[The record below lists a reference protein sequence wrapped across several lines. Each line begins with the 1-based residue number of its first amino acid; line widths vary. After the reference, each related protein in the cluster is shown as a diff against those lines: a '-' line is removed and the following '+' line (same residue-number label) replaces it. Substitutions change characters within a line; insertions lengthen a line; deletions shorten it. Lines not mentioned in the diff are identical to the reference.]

1 MEIKRDY
8 YLNELIDRLDNG
20 LIKIITGIR
29 RCGKSYLL
37 NTIFKNYLV
46 GQGID
51 NEHIIQLSL
60 DENKNKKFLDP
71 DVLDEYIR
79 SLIID
84 GNKYYLLLD
93 EIQEVKDFESVL
105 IGFMH
110 INNVEIYVTGSNSK
124 FLSSDIVTEFRG
136 RGDEIRVYPLSFAEF
151 YSVYDGSEEKA
162 LSEYYTYGGLPLTV
176 LAKTDNSKI
185 NYLRTQKDNVYIN
198 DIVDRNNIQNKEE
211 LEMLVQIIASDIGC
225 LTNPLKLSNSFKER
239 DRQSTMTDKTI
250 YNYLGYLQDAF
261 MIEKARRF
269 DVRGKRFIET
279 PQKYYFTDMG
289 IRNSFLDF
297 RQSEEISHTM
307 ENVIYI
313 ELKKRGYNV
322 DVGSVEIREGDAKK
336 QLEIDFVANK
346 GNNKIYIQSALE
358 MKTGEK
364 VRQEQ
369 KSLLNVNDFFKKIII
384 GGDNVK
390 RSRYDNGIIKFPL
403 GIFIESGAHFTR
415 QVSLK
420 YKAWLVYHVLYPVMK
435 FGVLKFNC
443 VNSK

>member
-8 YLNELIDRLDNG
+8 YLKELIDRLDNG

-37 NTIFKNYLV
+37 NTIFKNYLLE
-46 GQGID
+46 QGTD
-51 NEHIIQLSL
+51 EKHIIQLSL
-60 DENKNKKFLDP
+60 DERTNSKYLDP
-71 DVLDEYIR
+71 DKLDKYIR
-79 SLIID
+79 SLIVD
-84 GNKYYLLLD
+84 EQKYYILLD
-93 EIQEVKDFESVL
+93 EIQEVKEFESVL

-136 RGDEIRVYPLSFAEF
+136 RGDEIRVYPLSFSEF
-151 YSVYDGSEEKA
+151 YSVYEGSEEKA

-176 LAKTDNSKI
+176 IAKTDNAKI
-185 NYLRTQKDNVYIN
+185 NYLKTQKDNVYIN
-198 DIVDRNNIQNKEE
+198 DIIDRNNVQNKEE
-211 LEMLVQIIASDIGC
+211 LEMLVQIVASDIGS
-225 LTNPLKLSNSFKER
+225 LTNPLKLSNNFKER
-239 DRQSTMTDKTI
+239 DRMSTMTDKTI
-250 YNYLGYLQDAF
+250 YNYLGYLQNAF
-261 MIEKARRF
+261 IIEKAKRF

-297 RQSEEISHTM
+297 RQSVEISHTM

-322 DVGSVEIREGDAKK
+322 DVGSVEIREGNTKK

-358 MKTGEK
+358 MKTKEK
-364 VRQEQ
+364 IEQEQ
-369 KSLLNVNDFFKKIII
+369 KSLINVNDFFKKIII
-384 GGDNVK
+384 VGDNIK
-390 RSRYDNGIIKFPL
+390 RSRYENGIIIMSIYDFL
-403 GIFIESGAHFTR
+403 LDQESL
-415 QVSLK
+415 S
-420 YKAWLVYHVLYPVMK
+420 Y
-435 FGVLKFNC
+435 
-443 VNSK
+443 

>member
-8 YLNELIDRLDNG
+8 YLNELIDRIDNQ

-37 NTIFKNYLV
+37 NKIFKKYLIEN
-46 GQGID
+46 GTDEG
-51 NEHIIQLSL
+51 HIIQLSL
-60 DENKNKKFLDP
+60 DENKNKKYLDP
-71 DVLDEYIR
+71 DVLDEYVR
-79 SLIID
+79 SLIKD
-84 GNKYYLLLD
+84 ENKYYILLD
-93 EIQEVKDFESVL
+93 EIQEVKGFESVL
-105 IGFMH
+105 IGFMN
-110 INNVEIYVTGSNSK
+110 IDNVEIYVTGSNSK

-151 YSVYDGSEEKA
+151 YSVYGGSEEKA

-198 DIVDRNNIQNKEE
+198 DIVERNKVQNKEE
-211 LEMLVQIIASDIGC
+211 LEMLVQIIASNIGC
-225 LTNPLKLSNSFKER
+225 LTNPLKLSNNFKER
-239 DRQSTMTDKTI
+239 DKTSTMTDKTI
-250 YNYLGYLQDAF
+250 YNYLGYLQNAF
-261 MIEKARRF
+261 IIEKARRF
-269 DVRGKRFIET
+269 DVRGKKFIDT

-307 ENVIYI
+307 ENIIYI

-322 DVGSVEIREGDAKK
+322 DVGSVEIREGNSKK

-346 GNNKIYIQSALE
+346 GNNKIYLQSALE

-369 KSLLNVNDFFKKIII
+369 RSLLNVNDFFKKIII
-384 GGDNVK
+384 VGDNIK
-390 RSRYDNGIIKFPL
+390 RSRYDNGIILMSIYDFLLDDK
-403 GIFIESGAHFTR
+403 
-415 QVSLK
+415 SLE
-420 YKAWLVYHVLYPVMK
+420 Y
-435 FGVLKFNC
+435 
-443 VNSK
+443 

>member
-1 MEIKRDY
+1 MEIKREY
-8 YLNELIDRLDNG
+8 YLKELIDRIDNQ

-37 NTIFKNYLV
+37 NVIFKNYLTE
-46 GQGID
+46 QGID
-51 NEHIIQLSL
+51 EEHIIQLSL
-60 DENKNKKFLDP
+60 DENKNKKYLDP
-71 DVLDEYIR
+71 DALDEYIR
-79 SLIID
+79 SLITD
-84 GNKYYLLLD
+84 KNKYFILLD

-151 YSVYDGSEEKA
+151 YSVYEGSVEMA

-176 LAKTDNSKI
+176 IAKTDNSKI
-185 NYLRTQKDNVYIN
+185 NYLKAQKDNVYIN
-198 DIVDRNNIQNKEE
+198 DIVERNKVQNKEE

-225 LTNPLKLSNSFKER
+225 LTNPLKLSNNFKER
-239 DRQSTMTDKTI
+239 DKLSTMTDKTI
-250 YNYLGYLQDAF
+250 YNYLEYLQDAF

-269 DVRGKRFIET
+269 DVRGKKFIDT

-313 ELKKRGYNV
+313 ELKRRGYNV

-358 MKTGEK
+358 MKTSEK
-364 VRQEQ
+364 VKQEQ

-384 GGDNVK
+384 VGDNIK
-390 RSRYDNGIIKFPL
+390 RSRYDNGIILMSVYDFL
-403 GIFIESGAHFTR
+403 LDEN
-415 QVSLK
+415 SLQ
-420 YKAWLVYHVLYPVMK
+420 Y
-435 FGVLKFNC
+435 
-443 VNSK
+443 

>member
-8 YLNELIDRLDNG
+8 YLKELIDRIDNQ

-37 NTIFKNYLV
+37 NVIFKNYLIK
-46 GQGID
+46 QGID
-51 NEHIIQLSL
+51 EEHILQLSL
-60 DENKNKKFLDP
+60 DENKNKKYLDP

-79 SLIID
+79 SLIKD
-84 GNKYYLLLD
+84 KNKYYILLD

-110 INNVEIYVTGSNSK
+110 MSNVDIYVTGSNSK

-151 YSVYDGSEEKA
+151 YSVYDDSYEIA

-176 LAKTDNSKI
+176 LAKTDNAKI
-185 NYLRTQKDNVYIN
+185 NYLKMQRDNVYIN
-198 DIVDRNNIQNKEE
+198 DIVDRNKVQNKEE
-211 LEMLVQIIASDIGC
+211 LEILTQIIASDVGC
-225 LTNPLKLSNSFKER
+225 LTNPLKLSNNFKER
-239 DRQSTMTDKTI
+239 DKTATMTDKTI

-269 DVRGKRFIET
+269 DVRGKKFIET

-322 DVGSVEIREGDAKK
+322 DVGSVEIREGNAKK

-358 MKTGEK
+358 MKTAEK
-364 VRQEQ
+364 VKQEQ

-384 GGDNVK
+384 VGDNIK
-390 RSRYDNGIIKFPL
+390 RSRYDNGIILMSIYDFL
-403 GIFIESGAHFTR
+403 LDAN
-415 QVSLK
+415 SLE
-420 YKAWLVYHVLYPVMK
+420 Y
-435 FGVLKFNC
+435 
-443 VNSK
+443 

>member
-8 YLNELIDRLDNG
+8 YLQELIDRMDNG

-37 NTIFKNYLV
+37 NKIFKNYLIE
-46 GQGID
+46 QGID
-51 NEHIIQLSL
+51 KEHIIQLSL
-60 DENKNKKFLDP
+60 DENKNKKYLDP

-79 SLIID
+79 SLIKD
-84 GNKYYLLLD
+84 NNKYFILLD

-110 INNVEIYVTGSNSK
+110 IDNVEIYVTGSNSK

-136 RGDEIRVYPLSFAEF
+136 RGDEIRVYPLSFSEF

-198 DIVDRNNIQNKEE
+198 DIVDRNKVQNKEE

-225 LTNPLKLSNSFKER
+225 LTNPLKLSNNFKER
-239 DRQSTMTDKTI
+239 DKASSMTDKTI

-297 RQSEEISHTM
+297 RQSEEISHIM

-358 MKTGEK
+358 MKTSEK
-364 VRQEQ
+364 VQQEQ

-384 GGDNVK
+384 VGDNIK
-390 RSRYDNGIIKFPL
+390 RSRYDNGIILMSIYDFL
-403 GIFIESGAHFTR
+403 LDSN
-415 QVSLK
+415 SLE
-420 YKAWLVYHVLYPVMK
+420 Y
-435 FGVLKFNC
+435 
-443 VNSK
+443 

>member
-8 YLNELIDRLDNG
+8 YLKELVDRLDNG

-37 NTIFKNYLV
+37 NTIFKNYLLE
-46 GQGID
+46 QGTD
-51 NEHIIQLSL
+51 KEHIIQLSL
-60 DENKNKKFLDP
+60 DERTNFKYLDP
-71 DVLDEYIR
+71 DELDEYIR
-79 SLIID
+79 SLIMD
-84 GNKYYLLLD
+84 EKKYYILLD
-93 EIQEVKDFESVL
+93 EIQEVKEFESVL

-110 INNVEIYVTGSNSK
+110 IDNAEIYVTGSNSK

-151 YSVYDGSEEKA
+151 YSVYEGSEEKA
-162 LSEYYTYGGLPLTV
+162 LSEYYTYGGLPLAIM
-176 LAKTDNSKI
+176 AKTDNAKR
-185 NYLRTQKDNVYIN
+185 NYLKKQKDNVYIN
-198 DIVDRNNIQNKEE
+198 DIVDRNNVQKQEE
-211 LEMLVQIIASDIGC
+211 LEMLVQMVASDIGS
-225 LTNPLKLSNSFKER
+225 LTNPLKLSNNFKER
-239 DRQSTMTDKTI
+239 DRMSTMTDKTI

-261 MIEKARRF
+261 IIEKARRF

-297 RQSEEISHTM
+297 RQSEEISHLM

-322 DVGSVEIREGDAKK
+322 DVGSVEIREGNTKK

-358 MKTGEK
+358 MKTREK
-364 VRQEQ
+364 VEQEQ
-369 KSLLNVNDFFKKIII
+369 KSLVNVNDFFKKIII
-384 GGDNVK
+384 VGDNIK
-390 RSRYDNGIIKFPL
+390 RSRYENGIIIMSIYDFLLDP
-403 GIFIESGAHFTR
+403 ESL
-415 QVSLK
+415 S
-420 YKAWLVYHVLYPVMK
+420 Y
-435 FGVLKFNC
+435 
-443 VNSK
+443 

>member
-8 YLNELIDRLDNG
+8 YLKELIDRIDNQ

-37 NTIFKNYLV
+37 NVIFKNYLKE
-46 GQGID
+46 QGID
-51 NEHIIQLSL
+51 EEHIIQLSL
-60 DENKNKKFLDP
+60 DENKNKKYLDP

-79 SLIID
+79 NLIKD
-84 GNKYYLLLD
+84 KNKYYILLD

-105 IGFMH
+105 IGFMNM
-110 INNVEIYVTGSNSK
+110 NNVEVYVTGSNSK

-151 YSVYDGSEEKA
+151 YSVYDGSEELA

-176 LAKTDNSKI
+176 IAKTENSKI
-185 NYLRTQKDNVYIN
+185 NYLKTQKDNVYIN
-198 DIVDRNNIQNKEE
+198 DIVDRNKVQNKEE

-239 DRQSTMTDKTI
+239 DKTSTMTDKTI

-261 MIEKARRF
+261 MIERARRF
-269 DVRGKRFIET
+269 DVRGKKFIET

-322 DVGSVEIREGDAKK
+322 DVGSVEIREGNAKK

-358 MKTGEK
+358 MKTTEK

-369 KSLLNVNDFFKKIII
+369 KSLLNVNDFFRKIII
-384 GGDNVK
+384 VGDNIK
-390 RSRYDNGIIKFPL
+390 RSRYENGIILMSIYDFL
-403 GIFIESGAHFTR
+403 LDTN
-415 QVSLK
+415 SLE
-420 YKAWLVYHVLYPVMK
+420 Y
-435 FGVLKFNC
+435 
-443 VNSK
+443 

>member
-8 YLNELIDRLDNG
+8 YLNELIDRIDNQ
-20 LIKIITGIR
+20 LIKIVTGIR

-37 NTIFKNYLV
+37 NVIFKNYLIE
-46 GQGID
+46 QGID
-51 NEHIIQLSL
+51 QEHIIQLSL
-60 DENKNKKFLDP
+60 DENKNKKYLDP

-79 SLIID
+79 SLIKD
-84 GNKYYLLLD
+84 ENKYYLLLD

-110 INNVEIYVTGSNSK
+110 INNVEIFVTGSNSK

-136 RGDEIRVYPLSFAEF
+136 RGDEVRVYPLSFAEF
-151 YSVYDGSEEKA
+151 YSIYDGTEEKA
-162 LSEYYTYGGLPLTV
+162 LNEYYTYGGLPLTI
-176 LAKTDNSKI
+176 LAKTDNAKI
-185 NYLRTQKDNVYIN
+185 NYLRAQKDNVYIN
-198 DIVDRNNIQNKEE
+198 DIVERNNIQNKEE
-211 LEMLVQIIASDIGC
+211 LEMLVQIISSDIGC
-225 LTNPLKLSNSFKER
+225 LTNPLKLSNNFKER
-239 DRQSTMTDKTI
+239 DRLSTMTDKTI

-322 DVGSVEIREGDAKK
+322 DVGSVEIREGNTKK

-358 MKTGEK
+358 MKTAEK

-384 GGDNVK
+384 VGDNIK
-390 RSRYDNGIIKFPL
+390 RSRYDNGIILMSIYDFL
-403 GIFIESGAHFTR
+403 LDAN
-415 QVSLK
+415 SLE
-420 YKAWLVYHVLYPVMK
+420 Y
-435 FGVLKFNC
+435 
-443 VNSK
+443 

>member
-1 MEIKRDY
+1 MEINRDY
-8 YLNELIDRLDNG
+8 YLNELIDRIDNQ
-20 LIKIITGIR
+20 LIKIVTGIR

-37 NTIFKNYLV
+37 NVIFKKYLIE
-46 GQGID
+46 QGID
-51 NEHIIQLSL
+51 EEHIIQLSL
-60 DENKNKKFLDP
+60 DENKNKKYLDP

-79 SLIID
+79 SLIKD
-84 GNKYYLLLD
+84 ENKYYLLLD

-110 INNVEIYVTGSNSK
+110 MNNVEIYVTGSNSK

-151 YSVYDGSEEKA
+151 YSVYEGSEEIA
-162 LSEYYTYGGLPLTV
+162 LSEYYTYGGLPLAV
-176 LAKTDNSKI
+176 LAKTDNAKI
-185 NYLRTQKDNVYIN
+185 NYLRAQKDNVYIN
-198 DIVDRNNIQNKEE
+198 DIVERNKIQNKEG

-225 LTNPLKLSNSFKER
+225 LTNPLKLSNNFKER
-239 DRQSTMTDKTI
+239 DKTSTMTDKTI

-269 DVRGKRFIET
+269 DVRGKKFIET

-358 MKTGEK
+358 MKTAEK
-364 VRQEQ
+364 VKQEQ

-384 GGDNVK
+384 VGDNIK
-390 RSRYDNGIIKFPL
+390 RSRYDNGIILMSIYDFL
-403 GIFIESGAHFTR
+403 LDAH
-415 QVSLK
+415 SLE
-420 YKAWLVYHVLYPVMK
+420 Y
-435 FGVLKFNC
+435 
-443 VNSK
+443 

>member
-8 YLNELIDRLDNG
+8 YLKELIDRLDNG

-37 NTIFKNYLV
+37 NTIFKNYLLE
-46 GQGID
+46 QGTD
-51 NEHIIQLSL
+51 KEHIIQLSL
-60 DENKNKKFLDP
+60 DERTNFKYLDP
-71 DVLDEYIR
+71 DELDEYIR
-79 SLIID
+79 SLIMD
-84 GNKYYLLLD
+84 EKKYYILLD
-93 EIQEVKDFESVL
+93 EIQEVKEFESVL

-151 YSVYDGSEEKA
+151 YSVYEGSEEKA
-162 LSEYYTYGGLPLTV
+162 LSEYYTYGGLPLAIM
-176 LAKTDNSKI
+176 AKTDNAKI
-185 NYLRTQKDNVYIN
+185 NYLKTQKDNVYIN
-198 DIVDRNNIQNKEE
+198 DIVDRNNVQNQEE
-211 LEMLVQIIASDIGC
+211 LEMLVQIVASDIGS
-225 LTNPLKLSNSFKER
+225 LTNPLKLSNNFKER
-239 DRQSTMTDKTI
+239 DRMSTMTDKTI

-261 MIEKARRF
+261 IIEKARRF

-297 RQSEEISHTM
+297 RQSEEISHSM

-322 DVGSVEIREGDAKK
+322 DVGSVEIREGNTKK

-358 MKTGEK
+358 MKTREK
-364 VRQEQ
+364 VEQEQ
-369 KSLLNVNDFFKKIII
+369 KSLVNVNDFFTKIII
-384 GGDNVK
+384 VGDNIK
-390 RSRYDNGIIKFPL
+390 RSRYENGIIIMSIYDFLLDP
-403 GIFIESGAHFTR
+403 ESL
-415 QVSLK
+415 S
-420 YKAWLVYHVLYPVMK
+420 Y
-435 FGVLKFNC
+435 
-443 VNSK
+443 

>member
-8 YLNELIDRLDNG
+8 YLNELIDRMDNQ
-20 LIKIITGIR
+20 LIKIVTGIR

-37 NTIFKNYLV
+37 NVIFKNYLIE
-46 GQGID
+46 QGID
-51 NEHIIQLSL
+51 EEHIIQLSL
-60 DENKNKKFLDP
+60 DENKNKKYLDA

-79 SLIID
+79 SLIKD
-84 GNKYYLLLD
+84 NGKYYLLLD

-151 YSVYDGSEEKA
+151 YSVYKGSVEIA

-176 LAKTDNSKI
+176 LAKTDNAKI
-185 NYLRTQKDNVYIN
+185 NYLRAQKDNVYIN
-198 DIVDRNNIQNKEE
+198 DIVERNKIQNKEE

-225 LTNPLKLSNSFKER
+225 LTNPLKLSNNFKER
-239 DRQSTMTDKTI
+239 DKQSTMTDKTI
-250 YNYLGYLQDAF
+250 YNYLGYLQNAF

-297 RQSEEISHTM
+297 RQSEEISNTM

-313 ELKKRGYNV
+313 ELKKRGSNV
-322 DVGSVEIREGDAKK
+322 DVGSVDIREGDAKK

-358 MKTGEK
+358 MKTAEK
-364 VRQEQ
+364 VKQEQ

-384 GGDNVK
+384 VGDNIK
-390 RSRYDNGIIKFPL
+390 RSRYDNGIILMSIYDFL
-403 GIFIESGAHFTR
+403 LDAN
-415 QVSLK
+415 SLE
-420 YKAWLVYHVLYPVMK
+420 Y
-435 FGVLKFNC
+435 
-443 VNSK
+443 

>member
-8 YLNELIDRLDNG
+8 YLNELINRIDNQ
-20 LIKIITGIR
+20 LIKIVTGIR

-37 NTIFKNYLV
+37 NVIFKNYLV
-46 GQGID
+46 EQGTD
-51 NEHIIQLSL
+51 QEHIIQLSL
-60 DENKNKKFLDP
+60 DENKNKKYLDP

-79 SLIID
+79 SLIKD
-84 GNKYYLLLD
+84 ENKYYLLLD

-110 INNVEIYVTGSNSK
+110 INNVEIFVTGSNSK

-136 RGDEIRVYPLSFAEF
+136 RGDEVRVYPLSFAEF
-151 YSVYDGSEEKA
+151 YSIYDGTEEKA
-162 LSEYYTYGGLPLTV
+162 LNEYYTYGGLPLTV
-176 LAKTDNSKI
+176 LAKTDNAKI
-185 NYLRTQKDNVYIN
+185 NYLKTQKDNVYIN

-225 LTNPLKLSNSFKER
+225 LTNPLKLSNNFKER
-239 DRQSTMTDKTI
+239 DKLSTMTDKTI

-313 ELKKRGYNV
+313 ELKKRGYSV
-322 DVGSVEIREGDAKK
+322 DVGSVEIREGNTKK

-358 MKTGEK
+358 MKTAEK
-364 VRQEQ
+364 VEQEQ
-369 KSLLNVNDFFKKIII
+369 KSLVNVNDFFKKIII
-384 GGDNVK
+384 VGDNIK
-390 RSRYDNGIIKFPL
+390 RSRYDNGIILMSIYDFL
-403 GIFIESGAHFTR
+403 LDAN
-415 QVSLK
+415 SLE
-420 YKAWLVYHVLYPVMK
+420 Y
-435 FGVLKFNC
+435 
-443 VNSK
+443 

>member
-8 YLNELIDRLDNG
+8 YLQELIDRIDNG

-37 NTIFKNYLV
+37 NTIFKNYLIE
-46 GQGID
+46 QGTD
-51 NEHIIQLSL
+51 EEHIIQLSL
-60 DENKNKKFLDP
+60 DENKNKKYLDP

-79 SLIID
+79 SLIKD
-84 GNKYYLLLD
+84 KNKYYILLD

-136 RGDEIRVYPLSFAEF
+136 RGDEVRVYPLSFAEF
-151 YSVYDGSEEKA
+151 FSVYDGSEERA
-162 LSEYYTYGGLPLTV
+162 LSEYYTFGGLPLTI
-176 LAKTDNSKI
+176 LAKSDNSKI

-198 DIVDRNNIQNKEE
+198 DIVDRNKIQNKEE

-225 LTNPLKLSNSFKER
+225 LTNPLKLSNNFRER
-239 DRQSTMTDKTI
+239 DKLSTMTDKTI

-269 DVRGKRFIET
+269 DVRGKRFIDT

-313 ELKKRGYNV
+313 ELRKRGYNV

-358 MKTGEK
+358 MKTAEK
-364 VRQEQ
+364 VQQEQ
-369 KSLLNVNDFFKKIII
+369 KSLLNINDFFKKTIIV
-384 GGDNVK
+384 GDNIK
-390 RSRYDNGIIKFPL
+390 RSRFDNGIIIMSIYDFL
-403 GIFIESGAHFTR
+403 LDAN
-415 QVSLK
+415 SLE
-420 YKAWLVYHVLYPVMK
+420 Y
-435 FGVLKFNC
+435 
-443 VNSK
+443 

>member
-8 YLNELIDRLDNG
+8 YLKELIDRLDNG

-37 NTIFKNYLV
+37 NTIFKNYLLE
-46 GQGID
+46 QGTD
-51 NEHIIQLSL
+51 KEHIIQLSL
-60 DENKNKKFLDP
+60 DERTNFKYLDP
-71 DVLDEYIR
+71 DELDEYIR
-79 SLIID
+79 ILIMD
-84 GNKYYLLLD
+84 EKKYYILLD
-93 EIQEVKDFESVL
+93 EIQEVKEFESVL

-151 YSVYDGSEEKA
+151 YSVYEGSEEKA
-162 LSEYYTYGGLPLTV
+162 LSEYYTYGGLPLAII
-176 LAKTDNSKI
+176 AKTDNAKI
-185 NYLRTQKDNVYIN
+185 NYLKTQKDNVYIN
-198 DIVDRNNIQNKEE
+198 DIVDRNNVQNQEE
-211 LEMLVQIIASDIGC
+211 LEMLVQIVASDIGS
-225 LTNPLKLSNSFKER
+225 LTNPLKLSNNFKER
-239 DRQSTMTDKTI
+239 DRMSTMTDKTI

-261 MIEKARRF
+261 IIEKARRF

-297 RQSEEISHTM
+297 RQSEEISHSM

-322 DVGSVEIREGDAKK
+322 DVGSVEIREGNTKK

-358 MKTGEK
+358 MKTKEK
-364 VRQEQ
+364 VEQEQ
-369 KSLLNVNDFFKKIII
+369 KSLVNVNDFFKKIII
-384 GGDNVK
+384 VGDNIK
-390 RSRYDNGIIKFPL
+390 RSRYENGIIIMSIYDFLLDP
-403 GIFIESGAHFTR
+403 ESL
-415 QVSLK
+415 S
-420 YKAWLVYHVLYPVMK
+420 Y
-435 FGVLKFNC
+435 
-443 VNSK
+443 

>member
-8 YLNELIDRLDNG
+8 YLKELIDRIDNQ

-37 NTIFKNYLV
+37 NVIFKNYLIK
-46 GQGID
+46 QGID
-51 NEHIIQLSL
+51 EEHILQLSL
-60 DENKNKKFLDP
+60 DENKNKKYLDP

-79 SLIID
+79 SLIKD
-84 GNKYYLLLD
+84 KNKYYILLD

-110 INNVEIYVTGSNSK
+110 MSNVDIYVTGSNSK

-136 RGDEIRVYPLSFAEF
+136 RGDEVRVYPLSFAEF
-151 YSVYDGSEEKA
+151 YSVYDDSYEIA

-176 LAKTDNSKI
+176 LAKTDNAKI
-185 NYLRTQKDNVYIN
+185 NYLKMQRDNVYIN
-198 DIVDRNNIQNKEE
+198 DIVDRNKVQNKEE
-211 LEMLVQIIASDIGC
+211 LEILTQIIASDVGC
-225 LTNPLKLSNSFKER
+225 LTNPLKLSNNFKER
-239 DRQSTMTDKTI
+239 DKTATMTDKTI

-269 DVRGKRFIET
+269 DVRGKKFIET

-322 DVGSVEIREGDAKK
+322 DVGSVEIREGNAKK

-358 MKTGEK
+358 MKTAEK
-364 VRQEQ
+364 VKQEQ

-384 GGDNVK
+384 VGDNIK
-390 RSRYDNGIIKFPL
+390 RSRYDNGIILMSIYDFL
-403 GIFIESGAHFTR
+403 LDAN
-415 QVSLK
+415 SLE
-420 YKAWLVYHVLYPVMK
+420 Y
-435 FGVLKFNC
+435 
-443 VNSK
+443 

>member
-8 YLNELIDRLDNG
+8 YLNELIDRIDNQ
-20 LIKIITGIR
+20 LIKVITGIR

-37 NTIFKNYLV
+37 NTIFKNYLIE
-46 GQGID
+46 QGTD
-51 NEHIIQLSL
+51 EEHIIQLSL
-60 DENKNKKFLDP
+60 DEKKNQKYLDP

-79 SLIID
+79 SLIKD
-84 GNKYYLLLD
+84 NSKYYILLD

-110 INNVEIYVTGSNSK
+110 INNLEIYVTGSNSK

-136 RGDEIRVYPLSFAEF
+136 RGDEVRIYPLSFSEF
-151 YSVYDGSEEKA
+151 YSIYDGSEEKA

-176 LAKTDNSKI
+176 LAKTDNAKI

-198 DIVDRNNIQNKEE
+198 DIVDRNKIQNKEE

-239 DRQSTMTDKTI
+239 DRTSSMTDKTI

-261 MIEKARRF
+261 IIEKARRF
-269 DVRGKRFIET
+269 DVKGKRFIET
-279 PQKYYFTDMG
+279 PQKYYFTDIG

-322 DVGSVEIREGDAKK
+322 DVGSVEIREGDSKK

-358 MKTGEK
+358 MQTKEK
-364 VRQEQ
+364 VIQEQ
-369 KSLLNVNDFFKKIII
+369 KSLINVNDFFKKIII
-384 GGDNVK
+384 VGNNVK
-390 RSRYDNGIIKFPL
+390 RSRYDNGIILMSIYDFL
-403 GIFIESGAHFTR
+403 LDSN
-415 QVSLK
+415 SLD
-420 YKAWLVYHVLYPVMK
+420 Y
-435 FGVLKFNC
+435 
-443 VNSK
+443 

>member
-1 MEIKRDY
+1 MEIERDY
-8 YLNELIDRLDNG
+8 YLKELVDRIDNQ
-20 LIKIITGIR
+20 LIKIVTGIR

-37 NTIFKNYLV
+37 NIIFKNYLIE
-46 GQGID
+46 QGND
-51 NEHIIQLSL
+51 EEHIIQLSL
-60 DENKNKKFLDP
+60 DENKNKKYLDP

-79 SLIID
+79 SLIKD
-84 GNKYYLLLD
+84 DKKYYILLD
-93 EIQEVKDFESVL
+93 EVQEVRDFESVL
-105 IGFMH
+105 IGFLH

-151 YSVYDGSEEKA
+151 YSVYEGSEEKA
-162 LSEYYTYGGLPLTV
+162 LNEYYTYGGLPLTV
-176 LAKTDNSKI
+176 LGKTDNAQI
-185 NYLRTQKDNVYIN
+185 NYLKTQKDNVYIN
-198 DIVDRNNIQNKEE
+198 DIVDRNGIQNKEE

-225 LTNPLKLSNSFKER
+225 LTNPLKLSNGFKER
-239 DRQSTMTDKTI
+239 ERTSSMTDKTI
-250 YNYLGYLQDAF
+250 YNYLEHLQNAF
-261 MIEKARRF
+261 LIERARRF

-322 DVGSVEIREGDAKK
+322 DVGSVEIREGNVRK

-358 MKTGEK
+358 MKTSEK
-364 VRQEQ
+364 VQQEQ
-369 KSLLNVNDFFKKIII
+369 RSLLNVNDFFKKIII
-384 GGDNVK
+384 VGDNVK
-390 RSRYDNGIIKFPL
+390 RSRYDNGIIIMSIYDFL
-403 GIFIESGAHFTR
+403 LDSN
-415 QVSLK
+415 SLE
-420 YKAWLVYHVLYPVMK
+420 YW
-435 FGVLKFNC
+435 
-443 VNSK
+443 

>member
-8 YLNELIDRLDNG
+8 YLNELIDRIDNQ

-37 NTIFKNYLV
+37 NKIFKKYLIEN
-46 GQGID
+46 GTDEG
-51 NEHIIQLSL
+51 HIIQLSL
-60 DENKNKKFLDP
+60 DENKNKKYLDP
-71 DVLDEYIR
+71 DVLDEYVR
-79 SLIID
+79 SLIKD
-84 GNKYYLLLD
+84 ENKYYILLD
-93 EIQEVKDFESVL
+93 EIQEVKGFESVL
-105 IGFMH
+105 IGFMN
-110 INNVEIYVTGSNSK
+110 IDNVEIYVTGSNSK

-151 YSVYDGSEEKA
+151 YSVYGGSEEKA

-185 NYLRTQKDNVYIN
+185 NYLRTQKDSVYIN
-198 DIVDRNNIQNKEE
+198 DIVERNKVQNKEE
-211 LEMLVQIIASDIGC
+211 LEMLVQIIASNIGC
-225 LTNPLKLSNSFKER
+225 LTNPLKLSNNFKER
-239 DRQSTMTDKTI
+239 DKTSTMTDKTI
-250 YNYLGYLQDAF
+250 YNYLGYLQNAF
-261 MIEKARRF
+261 IIEKARRF
-269 DVRGKRFIET
+269 DVRGKKFIDT

-307 ENVIYI
+307 ENIIYI

-322 DVGSVEIREGDAKK
+322 DVGSVEIREGNSKK

-369 KSLLNVNDFFKKIII
+369 RSLLNVNDFFKKIII
-384 GGDNVK
+384 VGDNIK
-390 RSRYDNGIIKFPL
+390 RSRYDNGIILMSIYDFLLDDK
-403 GIFIESGAHFTR
+403 
-415 QVSLK
+415 SLE
-420 YKAWLVYHVLYPVMK
+420 Y
-435 FGVLKFNC
+435 
-443 VNSK
+443 

>member
-8 YLNELIDRLDNG
+8 YLNELIDRLDNK

-37 NTIFKNYLV
+37 NIIFKNYLIE
-46 GQGID
+46 QGID
-51 NEHIIQLSL
+51 GEHIIQLSL
-60 DENKNKKFLDP
+60 DEKKNKKYLDP

-79 SLIID
+79 SLIKD
-84 GNKYYLLLD
+84 SKTYYILLD
-93 EIQEVKDFESVL
+93 EIQEVKEFESVL

-110 INNVEIYVTGSNSK
+110 IDNVEIYVTGSNSK

-136 RGDEIRVYPLSFAEF
+136 RGDEVRVYPLSFAEF
-151 YSVYDGSEEKA
+151 YSVYEGSEEKA

-176 LAKTDNSKI
+176 LAKTDNAKI

-198 DIVDRNNIQNKEE
+198 DIVDRNKIQNREE
-211 LEMLVQIIASDIGC
+211 LEILVQIIASDIGC
-225 LTNPLKLSNSFKER
+225 LTNPLKLSNHFKER
-239 DRQSTMTDKTI
+239 DRLSSMTDKTI

-261 MIEKARRF
+261 MIEKAKRF

-322 DVGSVEIREGDAKK
+322 DVGTVEIREGNTKK

-358 MKTGEK
+358 MQTKEK
-364 VRQEQ
+364 VMQEQ
-369 KSLLNVNDFFKKIII
+369 KSLINVNDFFKKIII
-384 GGDNVK
+384 VGSNIK
-390 RSRYDNGIIKFPL
+390 RTRYENGIIL
-403 GIFIESGAHFTR
+403 MGIHDFLLDAN
-415 QVSLK
+415 SLD
-420 YKAWLVYHVLYPVMK
+420 Y
-435 FGVLKFNC
+435 
-443 VNSK
+443 

>member
-8 YLNELIDRLDNG
+8 YLKELIDRIDNG

-37 NTIFKNYLV
+37 NVIFKNYLL
-46 GQGID
+46 GEGID
-51 NEHIIQLSL
+51 KEHIIQLSL
-60 DENKNKKFLDP
+60 DENRNKKYLDP
-71 DVLDEYIR
+71 DILDSYIR
-79 SLIID
+79 NLIKD
-84 GNKYYLLLD
+84 NNKYYLLLD
-93 EIQEVKDFESVL
+93 EVQEVKDFESVL

-110 INNVEIYVTGSNSK
+110 ISNLEIYVTGSNSK

-136 RGDEIRVYPLSFAEF
+136 RGDEIRVYPLSFSEF
-151 YSVYDGSEEKA
+151 YSVYNGSEEKA
-162 LSEYYTYGGLPLTV
+162 LNEYYTFGGLPLTV
-176 LAKTDNSKI
+176 LSKTDNTKI

-198 DIVDRNNIQNKEE
+198 DIVDRNKIQNKEK
-211 LEMLVQIIASDIGC
+211 LEMLVQIVASDIGC
-225 LTNPLKLSNSFKER
+225 LTNPLKLSNNFKER
-239 DRQSTMTDKTI
+239 DKLSTMTDKTI

-289 IRNSFLDF
+289 IRNSFIDF
-297 RQSEEISHTM
+297 RQSEEISHIM

-322 DVGSVEIREGDAKK
+322 DVGSVEIREGNTKK

-358 MKTGEK
+358 MKTADK
-364 VRQEQ
+364 VKQEQ

-384 GGDNVK
+384 VGDNIK
-390 RSRYDNGIIKFPL
+390 KSRYDNGIILMSIYDFL
-403 GIFIESGAHFTR
+403 LDEN
-415 QVSLK
+415 SLN
-420 YKAWLVYHVLYPVMK
+420 Y
-435 FGVLKFNC
+435 
-443 VNSK
+443 